1 MVFEVRIKVTF
12 EDGDRNNVLV
22 VGKNHKDDG

>member
-22 VGKNHKDDG
+22 VGKKHKDDG